1 MSCILLFTVA
11 EAWSDMDIIVL
22 NNKGSCYLKIF
33 YTETAYVPY
42 GIPPGPSVNNNEW
55 QKADLGARGIK
66 VHGSWYN
73 PKAIDVMGLC
83 DWDLS
88 RY

>member
-11 EAWSDMDIIVL
+11 EAWSSDMDVIKL
-22 NNKGSCYLKIF
+22 NTKGSCYLKIF
-33 YTETAYVPY
+33 YTETLYVPY
-42 GIPPGPSVNNNEW
+42 GIKPQVNDHEW
-55 QKADLGARGIK
+55 HKVDLGARGIK
-66 VHGSWYN
+66 VNGHWYN
-73 PKAIDVMGLC
+73 PNRIDVMGHC